1 MTMVAGPAVTVFLL
15 VAGFAVC
22 LTAMYT
28 LIVSAADRDWPL
40 LPVGVMALLGG
51 YYLLLLAL
59 AMAGG
64 RMF

>member
-1 MTMVAGPAVTVFLL
+1 
-15 VAGFAVC
+15 
-22 LTAMYT
+22 